1 MPRALK
7 AVEGVSQRARPSEKV
22 GVTLEVVLVLV
33 VELVV
38 AAALGIVP
46 DARYACQAAEAAG
59 EVDAFTASFQ
69 TAKLVT
75 TVLSPAGNADG
86 TIHAPL

>member
-33 VELVV
+33 VELVLV
-38 AAALGIVP
+38 ELP
-46 DARYACQAAEAAG
+46 DELLDEPVLIPSAVSRHCSCVAEAPAN
-59 EVDAFTASFQ
+59 
-69 TAKLVT
+69 
-75 TVLSPAGNADG
+75 SPAPCVLA
-86 TIHAPL
+86 